1 MLYEKSPFLPES
13 SKPSPVTVYG
23 GYTGDGGPA
32 NLASINQ
39 PLDFAVD
46 DTGNVYIAEG
56 NNHVIRKIQAST
68 GLISTIA
75 GTGEDGYDG
84 PNVFFRCS
92 RINVPVSVCWS
103 PSGLV
108 YMGEWVGL
116 RIRKLDPLAVTPVN
130 PTATLSPIPAEIC
143 PGTPL
148 ELSIRRIGGFAG
160 EPQMQWQI
168 NGRPAGYFGRTV
180 SLPGIQDGDVVS
192 CVITGNNNTCSTS
205 TITVVSLPI
214 RLADVVPVTAEIL
227 GDSIICAQQDALFT
241 ASSNYSLKD
250 ITWTVNNQPVG
261 PGSTFNPQ
269 NLADGSVIQFRG
281 VVDTNGCL
289 KGTYCFFQ
297 EDGGEC
303 FTSSGIEYLPH

>member
-1 MLYEKSPFLPES
+1 M
-13 SKPSPVTVYG
+13 
-23 GYTGDGGPA
+23 
-32 NLASINQ
+32 
-39 PLDFAVD
+39 
-46 DTGNVYIAEG
+46 
-56 NNHVIRKIQAST
+56 IRKIHAST

-75 GTGEDGYDG
+75 GTGEEGYDG

-103 PSGLV
+103 PGGLV

-168 NGRPAGYFGRTV
+168 NGSPAGYFGKNV
-180 SLPGIQDGDVVS
+180 SLPGIQNGDIIS
-192 CVITGNNNTCSTS
+192 CVITGTNNTCSTS
-205 TITVVSLPI
+205 TITVSSPPI
-214 RLADVVPVTAEIL
+214 RLSDVNPVTADIL
-227 GDSIICAQQDALFT
+227 GDSIICAQQDAQFT
-241 ASSNYSLKD
+241 AKSNYNLKD

-261 PGSTFNPQ
+261 LGSNFKPQ
-269 NLADGSVIQFRG
+269 YLADGSVIQYRG
-281 VVDTNGCL
+281 VVDT
-289 KGTYCFFQ
+289 
-297 EDGGEC
+297 
-303 FTSSGIEYLPH
+303 